1 MLRKY
6 TFQLTQ
12 YTYDSQTFNGNLS
25 NMWSPGNVLINCEAK
40 KIELLNF
47 IYWITIG
54 QYMLSLGIILGSL
67 KNIINF
73 DLEALS
79 FNLLLWSQVIILEI
93 SLLMLFSISV
103 GLLVLPNVPS
113 VETKV
118 VLSAYIIRSNFLV
131 AALIRILNRRG
142 PITEPWGIPREIPWS
157 WDFLFPSCTY
167 CSLSDR

>member
-25 NMWSPGNVLINCEAK
+25 NMWSPDNVLINCEAK
-40 KIELLNF
+40 KIEFLNF

-73 DLEALS
+73 DLQALS
-79 FNLLLWSQVIILEI
+79 FNLLL
-93 SLLMLFSISV
+93 
-103 GLLVLPNVPS
+103 
-113 VETKV
+113 
-118 VLSAYIIRSNFLV
+118 
-131 AALIRILNRRG
+131 
-142 PITEPWGIPREIPWS
+142 
-157 WDFLFPSCTY
+157 
-167 CSLSDR
+167 